1 MTMLDHAK
9 ISRYNPGAVA
19 KMLKSIQVG
28 LSERIA
34 NWKLFAP
41 KEETNS
47 WGRTLGINLTVY
59 WGNKSCCWGKEVPSL
74 LARVLLFL
82 RSYSLLCSDIVY
94 PISVAINNIGS
105 ILVICTH

>member
-1 MTMLDHAK
+1 MLDHAK

-41 KEETNS
+41 KEETN
-47 WGRTLGINLTVY
+47 
-59 WGNKSCCWGKEVPSL
+59 C
-74 LARVLLFL
+74 
-82 RSYSLLCSDIVY
+82 
-94 PISVAINNIGS
+94 
-105 ILVICTH
+105 

>member
-28 LSERIA
+28 LSEHIA

-41 KEETNS
+41 KEETNC
-47 WGRTLGINLTVY
+47 WGRTLGINL
-59 WGNKSCCWGKEVPSL
+59 S
-74 LARVLLFL
+74 
-82 RSYSLLCSDIVY
+82 
-94 PISVAINNIGS
+94 
-105 ILVICTH
+105 